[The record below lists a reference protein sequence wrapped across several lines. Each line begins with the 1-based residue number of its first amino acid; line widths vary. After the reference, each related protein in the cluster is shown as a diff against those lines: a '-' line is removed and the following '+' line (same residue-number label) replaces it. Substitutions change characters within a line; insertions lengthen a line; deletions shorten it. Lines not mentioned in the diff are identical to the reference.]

1 MVYGRREVPQVT
13 DLHQHRASEIKVGA
27 AAPSHQQSGNSEVQ
41 FFYRG
46 TRQVRGLEFNGITP
60 NLLASGG
67 DDGEVVIWDVVNPA
81 APSHFPALKGA
92 GQDNIVDLSWNRKVQ
107 HIIATTSNTGVSMV
121 WDLRRQKSILS
132 FTDPN
137 NRRPCAALEWN
148 PEGATQLIVA
158 SADDRSPSLQ
168 VWDLRN
174 SISPV
179 KELVGHTKG
188 VVAMAWCPIDSALL
202 LSSAKDYR
210 TVCWDTSS
218 GEIVCELPV
227 SSNWNF
233 DLQWSPRIAGI
244 LSSSSYDGR
253 VNLFNIEACSRIL
266 PSEGAFGG
274 TVGAGASSAMRAPKW
289 LKRPAGVT
297 FGFDGKLVSFSAKK
311 GASVSELNIQT
322 VTLED
327 DLVARSKEFEA
338 AIEDPGNKTSLQA
351 LCDRKAQDA
360 RSEEEREIWSFL
372 KIMFEEQ
379 ARTSLLSHLGF
390 LPQSEESKRE
400 ELANGVD
407 LLNAEVAENL
417 NVSNGDVG
425 AGGEASGSIGASEL
439 DGQADIVDDGADFF
453 NNICTPKGAISPQLI
468 PQVQKGAVAE
478 SLVLQKGESED
489 EIVEE
494 DDCEQAL
501 RRALV
506 IADFK
511 DAVRQCLSEDRVAD
525 ALVLAHVGGTEL
537 WEKTLTAY
545 FKTHRRPYQKVLA
558 AVVAHDFGNL
568 VNSRPLAAWR
578 ETLALLCSY
587 AGSQEWTLLCDAL
600 AARLDAAGLSQA
612 ALLCYICAANTEELA
627 RLWYRD
633 VLSSASSA
641 AFAKE
646 MQELME
652 KIVVLALAKGE
663 KRVTPALSRLV
674 GSYAEL
680 LASQGVVTA
689 AMDYLGL
696 VLPEESP
703 EDLKM
708 LRDRIA
714 GIKQEEVKANNYSYG
729 REYTQGMFPAST
741 ASAPVSAGVPV
752 SLRPGPLDID
762 VMLIQNTK
770 RKGPIFIGR
779 DTPSLRAC
787 FSPLDSVNDVWTE
800 DRVVYQLMFA
810 IEALLESIRV
820 PVQDMEELCEQS
832 EDCMGR
838 LVWLQDQSCWYLP
851 FTFLLR
857 SDWPH
862 PPSVV
867 MWSIRDAA
875 TIFGMQEDRLRA
887 WTLEMDNVF
896 PSHNAQQTPSY
907 GTSQPMTY
915 YSGSQSFSESLQG
928 SGYPNYIPPPQES
941 PYSQPGM
948 FLPTA
953 PQTLDRAQ
961 PAGVYQPLFGP
972 PSAISFTPVDPPSAG
987 GSATPQAPFTS
998 RGPPLSQSTQYL
1010 PPGNTAFPPNQPSM
1024 GVGEWGSGFQRPF
1037 QPTPGTQ
1044 TIPNMMLPGPTSLST
1059 PQPRGFMPVTAPRAP
1074 LTQQQPGTIATG
1086 MQPQS
1091 PSSLSPSRAMAA
1103 VPAPPATIQTVD
1115 TTNVPADLK
1124 PVIATLTRL
1133 YNDTTEALGGARAT
1147 HTKKREIEDNS
1158 KKLGG
1163 LFERLNKAD
1172 ISPNARVK
1180 LVQICQS
1187 IDTGDYVTASQLQVS
1202 LTTSDWDECHSWL
1215 GPLKRMIKL
1224 RQSLR

>member
-1 MVYGRREVPQVT
+1 MAAIKSVARSSNVAFGQTEPNLLALATQDGALDASFSASASLEIFKIDFSSSDSDLELLSSYTSSEKFNSIAWGTAGAGSAEQFYGLIATGQSDGTVSLWNPTSLIRKDSNTEDALVT
-13 DLHQHRASEIKVGA
+13 KSQKHGGR
-27 AAPSHQQSGNSEVQ
+27 
-41 FFYRG
+41 
-46 TRQVRGLEFNGITP
+46 VRGLEFNGITP

-67 DDGEVVIWDVVNPA
+67 DDGEVVIWDVVNPT
-81 APSHFPALKGA
+81 APSHFPALKGS

-233 DLQWSPRIAGI
+233 DLQWSPRIAGV

-253 VNLFNIEACSRIL
+253 VNLYNIEACSRIL

-274 TVGAGASSAMRAPKW
+274 TVGAGTSSAMRAPKW

-311 GASVSELNIQT
+311 GGSLSELNIQT
-322 VTLED
+322 IIMED

-338 AIEDPGNKTSLQA
+338 AIEDPGNKSSLQA
-351 LCDRKAQDA
+351 LCDRKAQDS

-390 LPQSEESKRE
+390 SLPQLEESKSE
-400 ELANGVD
+400 ELANGAD
-407 LLNAEVAENL
+407 LLNSEVAGKL
-417 NVSNGDVG
+417 NVSNGEVG
-425 AGGEASGSIGASEL
+425 AVGEVSDFIGASEL
-439 DGQADIVDDGADFF
+439 DGQGEIVDDGADFF
-453 NNICTPKGAISPQLI
+453 NTLSTPKGAVSPQLV
-468 PQVQKGAVAE
+468 PQVHKEAVAE
-478 SLVLQKGESED
+478 SLVLQKGEHED
-489 EIVEE
+489 EVVEE

-511 DAVRQCLSEDRVAD
+511 DAVRQCLSEDRMAD

-537 WEKTLTAY
+537 WEETLAAY
-545 FKTHRRPYQKVLA
+545 FKKHRRPYQKVLA
-558 AVVAHDFGNL
+558 AVAAHDFGNL

-633 VLSSASSA
+633 VLSTASSA

-680 LASQGVVTA
+680 LASQGIVMA

-696 VLPEESP
+696 VFPEEST
-703 EDLKM
+703 EDLIM
-708 LRDRIA
+708 LRDRI
-714 GIKQEEVKANNYSYG
+714 GSIKQEEVQAPNYSFESYP
-729 REYTQGMFPAST
+729 QGVFAAPT
-741 ASAPVSAGVPV
+741 VSAPVSVNA
-752 SLRPGPLDID
+752 
-762 VMLIQNTK
+762 
-770 RKGPIFIGR
+770 
-779 DTPSLRAC
+779 PS
-787 FSPLDSVNDVWTE
+787 
-800 DRVVYQLMFA
+800 
-810 IEALLESIRV
+810 
-820 PVQDMEELCEQS
+820 
-832 EDCMGR
+832 
-838 LVWLQDQSCWYLP
+838 
-851 FTFLLR
+851 
-857 SDWPH
+857 
-862 PPSVV
+862 
-867 MWSIRDAA
+867 
-875 TIFGMQEDRLRA
+875 
-887 WTLEMDNVF
+887 DNVF
-896 PSHNAQQTPSY
+896 PSHNVQQTSSY
-907 GTSQPMTY
+907 GTSQPLPY
-915 YSGSQSFSESLQG
+915 YSGSGSFFEPMQG

-941 PYSQPGM
+941 SYPQRGM
-948 FLPTA
+948 FLPTPLQA
-953 PQTLDRAQ
+953 LDRTQ
-961 PAGVYQPLFGP
+961 PPSIYQPSFGP
-972 PSAISFTPVDPPSAG
+972 PSASSFTPVDPPSTG
-987 GSATPQAPFTS
+987 GAQAPFTS
-998 RGPPLSQSTQYL
+998 RGPPLPQPTQFL
-1010 PPGNTAFPPNQPSM
+1010 PGGSATFSSNQPST
-1024 GVGEWGSGFQRPF
+1024 GIGEWASGFQRPF
-1037 QPTPGTQ
+1037 QPTPAT
-1044 TIPNMMLPGPTSLST
+1044 LFPGPTSVST
-1059 PQPRGFMPVTAPRAP
+1059 PTPRGFMPVSAPRAP
-1074 LTQQQPGTIATG
+1074 LMQQQPGPVAPG

-1091 PSSLSPSRAMAA
+1091 PSSLSPPRAQATPA
-1103 VPAPPATIQTVD
+1103 VAAPPVTIQTVD
-1115 TTNVPADLK
+1115 TMKVPADLK
-1124 PVIATLTRL
+1124 PVIATLSRL
-1133 YNDTTEALGGARAT
+1133 YNETTEALGGARAT

-1172 ISPNARVK
+1172 ISPNARAK
-1180 LVQICQS
+1180 LAQICQS
-1187 IDTGDYVTASQLQVS
+1187 IDTGDYATASQLQVS
-1202 LTTSDWDECHSWL
+1202 LTTSDWDECGSWL

>member
-1 MVYGRREVPQVT
+1 MAAIKSVARSSSVAFGPTEPTLLALATQDGALDASFSASASLELFKIDFASSDSELELLSSYVSSEKFNSITWGTAGAGSTEQFYGLLATGQSDGTVSLWNPTPLIRKDSNTEEALVT
-13 DLHQHRASEIKVGA
+13 KSQKHGGR
-27 AAPSHQQSGNSEVQ
+27 
-41 FFYRG
+41 
-46 TRQVRGLEFNGITP
+46 VRGLEFNGITP

-67 DDGEVVIWDVVNPA
+67 DDGEVVIWDVVNPS

-158 SADDRSPSLQ
+158 SADDKSPSLQ

-327 DLVARSKEFEA
+327 DLVVRSKEFEA

-407 LLNAEVAENL
+407 LLNAEVAEKL
-417 NVSNGDVG
+417 NISNGDVG
-425 AGGEASGSIGASEL
+425 VGGEASGSIGASEL
-439 DGQADIVDDGADFF
+439 DGQADIVDDEADFF
-453 NNICTPKGAISPQLI
+453 NNLSTPKGAISPQLI
-468 PQVQKGAVAE
+468 PQVQKGAAAE
-478 SLVLQKGESED
+478 SLVLQKGEYED

-537 WEKTLTAY
+537 WEETLTAY

-641 AFAKE
+641 VFAKE

-714 GIKQEEVKANNYSYG
+714 GIKQEEVKADNYSYG
-729 REYTQGMFPAST
+729 GEYTQGMFPAST
-741 ASAPVSAGVPV
+741 ASAPVSAG
-752 SLRPGPLDID
+752 
-762 VMLIQNTK
+762 
-770 RKGPIFIGR
+770 
-779 DTPSLRAC
+779 
-787 FSPLDSVNDVWTE
+787 
-800 DRVVYQLMFA
+800 
-810 IEALLESIRV
+810 
-820 PVQDMEELCEQS
+820 
-832 EDCMGR
+832 
-838 LVWLQDQSCWYLP
+838 LP
-851 FTFLLR
+851 
-857 SDWPH
+857 
-862 PPSVV
+862 
-867 MWSIRDAA
+867 
-875 TIFGMQEDRLRA
+875 
-887 WTLEMDNVF
+887 DNVF

-915 YSGSQSFSESLQG
+915 YNGSRSFSESLQG

-941 PYSQPGM
+941 SYSQTGM

-953 PQTLDRAQ
+953 PLDRAQ
-961 PAGVYQPLFGP
+961 PAGVYQPSFGP

-998 RGPPLSQSTQYL
+998 RGPPLSQSSQYL
-1010 PPGNTAFPPNQPSM
+1010 PPGNTAFPPNQHPM

-1037 QPTPGTQ
+1037 QPTLGTQ

-1091 PSSLSPSRAMAA
+1091 PSSLSPSRAMPA

-1202 LTTSDWDECHSWL
+1202 LTTSDWDECGSWL